1 MKVSELQEKAGL
13 TLLNKLYDKDIDGV
27 FISDMVSDI
36 VAGTHAGNLLI
47 TIQSHK
53 SLIAS
58 ANLVDV
64 AAIVYVRDKKPL
76 EDVIE
81 LADRAGIS
89 LFTTSEDAWKMS
101 IKLHEMGI
109 E

>member
-1 MKVSELQEKAGL
+1 MKVSELHEKAGL
-13 TLLNKLYDKDIDGV
+13 TLLNKLSERDVEGV

-36 VAGTHAGNLLI
+36 VAGTHAGNLLL
-47 TIQSHK
+47 TIQTHK

-64 AAIVYVRDKKPL
+64 SAIVYVREKKPAD
-76 EDVIE
+76 DVIE

-89 LFTTSEDAWKMS
+89 LFSTNQDAWKLA
-101 IKLHEMGI
+101 IKLHDLGI

>member
-1 MKVSELQEKAGL
+1 MKVSELMKKANF
-13 TLLNKLYDKDIDGV
+13 TPLNKLYEKEIEGV

-36 VAGTHAGNLLI
+36 VADTHANNLLL
-47 TIQSHK
+47 TIQTHK

-64 AAIVYVRDKKPL
+64 SAIVFVRNKKPL
-76 EDVIE
+76 DDVIE

-89 LFTTSEDAWKMS
+89 LFTTEDDAWNLA
-101 IKLHEMGI
+101 IKLHELGLK
-109 E
+109 